1 VAEVLTNFDGVAPA
15 VSSSALRTG
24 NLPDTP
30 ILRSVLNN
38 FNPKRSGDIYV
49 VFEPHRFINDFDGL
63 VVACTHGSPWSY
75 DTFLPVIAVVPGV
88 RPQTIYRR
96 VSPLDIAPALV
107 GAKPP
112 SGAEGNPLFEVMAAT
127 LDGCSKT
134 PTVSPRDANNHERRR
149 KQPLVSTKGKG
160 NWKQIRWGWVPP

>member
-1 VAEVLTNFDGVAPA
+1 VALA

-30 ILRSVLNN
+30 VLRAVLNN

-75 DTFLPVIAVVPGV
+75 DTFVPVIVVAPGV
-88 RPQTIYRR
+88 SPQTIYRR
-96 VSPLDIAPALV
+96 VSPLDIAPTLAALV

-112 SGAEGNPLFEVMAAT
+112 SGAEGDPLLEVMEAS
-127 LDGCSKT
+127 GSI
-134 PTVSPRDANNHERRR
+134 PSTVAQRRR
-149 KQPLVSTKGKG
+149 
-160 NWKQIRWGWVPP
+160 